1 MKKINKIL
9 LGIILILIA
18 LVIFLQDS
26 RYYYLLPSLGNWS
39 ILALIIAGI
48 LIYWSI
54 KNLIKKNFMNSS
66 FFITVFVLL
75 NKGNLNIGNIS
86 NWKII
91 LIGFLV
97 GAGLSLVFNGK
108 GTNINFTVN
117 SFGKEYSGKK
127 KIARFSAD
135 DNFIKIEKV
144 FGSSVEYIEP
154 MDLSGGDIEVVF
166 SNLSLYLDKVDP
178 IDNTVNLELSSV
190 FSSFSLYIPKD
201 WKLVTDTS
209 LVGANI
215 TEHNY
220 DSSVEKTK
228 TLRLRGEGVFSSI
241 KIYYI

>member
-1 MKKINKIL
+1 
-9 LGIILILIA
+9 
-18 LVIFLQDS
+18 
-26 RYYYLLPSLGNWS
+26 
-39 ILALIIAGI
+39 
-48 LIYWSI
+48 
-54 KNLIKKNFMNSS
+54 
-66 FFITVFVLL
+66 
-75 NKGNLNIGNIS
+75 
-86 NWKII
+86 
-91 LIGFLV
+91 
-97 GAGLSLVFNGK
+97 
-108 GTNINFTVN
+108 
-117 SFGKEYSGKK
+117 
-127 KIARFSAD
+127 
-135 DNFIKIEKV
+135 
-144 FGSSVEYIEP
+144 